1 MLYSRQHQSYESCR
15 DHDDAYSPRA
25 KKRRPLAVFL
35 TQVLKNLRDGE
46 PKRDE
51 RYSRSHPPHQG
62 AFMGEI
68 GAFVG
73 EARGSIQRGLFVRR
87 FFVHGRPILLPASRA
102 VGARSSRKRMIASR
116 IATTLADLKLTS
128 RANAAHKSGAGIK
141 LSKFVD

>member
-1 MLYSRQHQSYESCR
+1 MLNSRQRQSDESCR

-51 RYSRSHPPHQG
+51 RNSRSHPPHQG
-62 AFMGEI
+62 AFMGKV

-73 EARGSIQRGLFVRR
+73 EARGSIQRGLLVRR
-87 FFVHGRPILLPASRA
+87 FFVHGRPFLLLPASRA
-102 VGARSSRKRMIASR
+102 TGARSNSNSSSRYASR
-116 IATTLADLKLTS
+116 IATTPAS
-128 RANAAHKSGAGIK
+128 PR
-141 LSKFVD
+141 